1 MTSGSRSP
9 ESLPPRATDPPV
21 TRFSPELVRAARTVL
36 ADLDRDGIVL
46 GGAYDRALVAAAEG
60 GRAQDRATAMLAIEA
75 GRQAT
80 WQRTTP
86 RRPRGGDAAPTV
98 EIVTL
103 CRFRAA
109 GQEFEP
115 AQHYRLTPLDFA
127 ELEWR
132 AALEPTV
139 QLYRPSPNQRDR

>member
-1 MTSGSRSP
+1 MTSGSRGT

-21 TRFSPELVRAARTVL
+21 TSFSPELVRAARTVL
-36 ADLDRDGIVL
+36 ADLERDGIVL

-115 AQHYRLTPLDFA
+115 AQHYRLTPPDFA

-139 QLYRPSPNQRDR
+139 QLYRPSPNQRGR